1 MNTSPDVVLHLSH
14 AGVSLVVDARDGSL
28 PSVVHWGAQ
37 LGDLDDAALIGLVDA
52 GVPVVGSNNVDTPP
66 RIALLPEHH
75 TGWTGRPGISG
86 SADGRGWSPR
96 FTTTAIEWDGAPV
109 DGAVSAGA
117 GCVVFHAVDD
127 AGALSLQ
134 IDLELLASGLIRSR
148 ATLTNLQDDRFA
160 VDEVSLAFPLPAEAT
175 EILDF
180 TGQHNYER
188 LPQRGPMRAGIH
200 LRENRRGRTGAD
212 SAYVL
217 HAGVPGFGF
226 AAGRTWA
233 VHTAWSGNHRHY
245 AERVYTGE
253 QVLGGGE
260 VLLPG
265 EMILARGESYETP
278 WIYGAYGD
286 GLDAIAHRFHDH
298 LRALGADRPA
308 ERPVTLNVWE
318 AVYFR
323 HDAAELIALADQAA
337 QIGIERFVLDDGW
350 FGDRRTD
357 RAGLG
362 DWIVAKD
369 VWPDGLH
376 PLVDH
381 VHAKGMQFGLWFEPE
396 MINLDSDLAR
406 RHPEWIMAARDELP
420 VESRAQHVLNL
431 AAPGAYEHVKG
442 QMLALLDEY
451 RIDYIKWDHNRD
463 LTEAGDRTRGGRPV
477 VHEQTLAFYRLL
489 RELKQAHPG
498 LEIES
503 CSSGGGRVDLGV
515 LELTDRIW
523 VSDNSDPH
531 DRQSMMRWSAQLAPP
546 STWARISPR
555 TARTRPD
562 GVSICR
568 SGRAPRSSATSASSG
583 TSARRRMPS
592 SSSWPDGSPSTK
604 SIGRCCWAVTS
615 CVSTPRI
622 RASSSTAWSPRT
634 TQRRSTRPRCSTRPT
649 PSRRPASRCAA
660 WTRTAPTGSPR
671 CSSGRCRPGSSR
683 RHGGAYRATLRRS
696 RRRSTGTG
704 PSAPTSATPE
714 RASAGTCWRSSASPH
729 PACTPIR
736 PSCTASS
743 RWIDRQGPT
752 GRAHAIGRDRS
763 LPPDGCDPGRSALR
777 VCYFTEPAVS
787 PRTKNRCRAKKITS
801 GTTRVM
807 NDPAATRCQP

>member
-1 MNTSPDVVLHLSH
+1 MNTSPDAVLHLAH
-14 AGVSLVVDARDGSL
+14 AGVSLVLDARLGRL
-28 PSVVHWGAQ
+28 PSIVHWGAR
-37 LGDLDDAALIGLVDA
+37 LGELDDESLTGLVA
-52 GVPVVGSNNVDTPP
+52 ASVPVVGSNNVDTPP
-66 RIALLPEHH
+66 RVALLPEHH

-86 SADGRGWSPR
+86 SSDGRGWSPR

-109 DGAVSAGA
+109 DGVVSAGA
-117 GCVVFHAVDD
+117 GRVAFHALDD
-127 AGALSLQ
+127 AGALSLR
-134 IDLELLASGLIRSR
+134 IDLDLLPSGLIRSR
-148 ATLTNLQDDRFA
+148 ATLTNLQDDPFA
-160 VDEVSLAFPLPAEAT
+160 VDDVSLAFPLPAEAT
-175 EILDF
+175 EVLDF

-188 LPQRGPMRAGIH
+188 VPQRGPLRAGIH

-265 EMILARGESYETP
+265 EVVLARGESYETP
-278 WIYGAYGD
+278 WLYGAFGD

-376 PLVDH
+376 PLADH

-406 RHPEWIMAARDELP
+406 QHPEWIMAARDELP

-546 STWARISPR
+546 EYLGAHIASDRSHTTGRRLDLSFRASTAIFGHLGIEWDLGEATDAELELLARWIAFHKEHRALLLGGEIVRVDTTDPRIVVHGVVAADDSEAIFSAAVLDTTHPEPPARLTMRGLDPDRTYRVQPVFIGTMPSGLIPPAWWGAPSDAEALATQEYWDRAERADVSYPGATFRGDVLALVGVASPR
-555 TARTRPD
+555 LHPD
-562 GVSICR
+562 Q
-568 SGRAPRSSATSASSG
+568 
-583 TSARRRMPS
+583 
-592 SSSWPDGSPSTK
+592 
-604 SIGRCCWAVTS
+604 AVL
-615 CVSTPRI
+615 
-622 RASSSTAWSPRT
+622 
-634 TQRRSTRPRCSTRPT
+634 
-649 PSRRPASRCAA
+649 
-660 WTRTAPTGSPR
+660 
-671 CSSGRCRPGSSR
+671 
-683 RHGGAYRATLRRS
+683 YR
-696 RRRSTGTG
+696 
-704 PSAPTSATPE
+704 
-714 RASAGTCWRSSASPH
+714 
-729 PACTPIR
+729 
-736 PSCTASS
+736 
-743 RWIDRQGPT
+743 
-752 GRAHAIGRDRS
+752 
-763 LPPDGCDPGRSALR
+763 
-777 VCYFTEPAVS
+777 VVAV
-787 PRTKNRCRAKKITS
+787 
-801 GTTRVM
+801 
-807 NDPAATRCQP
+807 D